1 MGNTAYVAL
10 GSPLTGHPV
19 AGVCTPSS
27 SGGNNGRSRRHGG
40 VLPSP
45 RRLPTRDS
53 GCRST
58 AVTPMHG
65 HTQKSAK
72 TSAATPE
79 CIATRQLIH
88 HARSRSMEDEA
99 MPSSPLRSRRQL
111 PSVCL
116 SVDMDYELEGR
127 DGIVYIDGTKMP
139 RDGWYQR
146 CFGCGLWTAES
157 VCLGEFEVFR
167 CRVCA
172 REFRHRAASLG
183 CPVPRPARRSGVTES
198 TITSTSTQSTDAPGS
213 SSQTSSHS
221 HRPRRSN
228 SGSNAAAGGGLARRS
243 RAHAARRASA
253 NASHGGGPTPQ
264 AWSHRWG
271 SQRRQGAAAAEPA
284 SSGDTD
290 MSDACD
296 ARTAV
301 QGGQILML
309 PGGEDTGIVLTGLV
323 AKLRDMLMVAMPANN
338 IEGSFAPRA
347 AC

>member
-127 DGIVYIDGTKMP
+127 DGIVYILNMVVVIERREG
-139 RDGWYQR
+139 
-146 CFGCGLWTAES
+146 S
-157 VCLGEFEVFR
+157 VVYRRWCSFYFSAGAFL
-167 CRVCA
+167 RV
-172 REFRHRAASLG
+172 RLHWRYRFDI
-183 CPVPRPARRSGVTES
+183 VT
-198 TITSTSTQSTDAPGS
+198 
-213 SSQTSSHS
+213 
-221 HRPRRSN
+221 
-228 SGSNAAAGGGLARRS
+228 GGLKP
-243 RAHAARRASA
+243 RAHLCIVSPHHFLPSPRCSL
-253 NASHGGGPTPQ
+253 
-264 AWSHRWG
+264 
-271 SQRRQGAAAAEPA
+271 
-284 SSGDTD
+284 
-290 MSDACD
+290 
-296 ARTAV
+296 AV
-301 QGGQILML
+301 
-309 PGGEDTGIVLTGLV
+309 
-323 AKLRDMLMVAMPANN
+323 
-338 IEGSFAPRA
+338 
-347 AC
+347 